1 MSLLITKTIK
11 YRRLQHQR
19 QVAQSPQ
26 QMNQSLLS
34 SSRPYVP
41 IFMTTDNPRSINGSA
56 KVAGEARAALRDL
69 GVKGLITQPMN

>member
-1 MSLLITKTIK
+1 
-11 YRRLQHQR
+11 
-19 QVAQSPQ
+19 
-26 QMNQSLLS
+26 MNQSLLS

-56 KVAGEARAALRDL
+56 KVAGEARAALRDV